1 MPVTSYLRRQATAAA
16 LINVVV
22 NALITWL
29 GHRRTDFVPL
39 AGSDGITTDVFVTS
53 VLLSLLVSLFVT
65 KGVRHELTAGRLV
78 AADQPPRAG
87 RLLARLPARWWAL
100 GLLIGVA
107 AAAVAT
113 VVLRLLGA
121 LGLSGLGP
129 GAFVAFMAAYTGL
142 LGYTVTRWVILRQL
156 AERRTQRQEDTGG
169 PGT

>member
-39 AGSDGITTDVFVTS
+39 AGSNGITTDVFVTS
-53 VLLSLLVSLFVT
+53 VLLSLLVSLFIT

-78 AADQPPRAG
+78 ATDEPPRAG
-87 RLLARLPARWWAL
+87 PLLARMPARWWTL

-107 AAAVAT
+107 AGVVAAVA
-113 VVLRLLGA
+113 LRLLGA
-121 LGLSGLGP
+121 LGLSGLGL

-142 LGYTVTRWVILRQL
+142 LGYAVTRWVILRQL
-156 AERRTQRQEDTGG
+156 AEHRTGRQDTGG
-169 PGT
+169 PGG